1 MASRII
7 MPQGGQDITEGLI
20 VRWMKAEGEP
30 VRNGEVICEVETEK
44 AVFEVSSP
52 VDGVLLK
59 IVARAGEKVPVFSL
73 IGIVG
78 EPGEALDEGALSA
91 RTPQERNRP
100 DVAAIR
106 RRLSEDEAKGD
117 RIKITGRAQKLAA
130 EKGVD
135 LQAVIGTGPQG
146 RIIEKDV
153 LLHVEKRRIPVAALR
168 GQSEPLTRMRQAVA
182 RNVLHSKQTIPH
194 FYVTLAVD
202 MTAALAERERL
213 NAGSRGI
220 SVTDWVVKA
229 SALALRAFPRVN
241 SRIQEDRLVTFE
253 DVNIG
258 IAVTVE
264 DGLVVPVIARA
275 DTLSLEE
282 IARLSDE
289 LVAAAKAGRQT
300 RFDAGTFTVSNLG
313 MLEVDSFI
321 AIINPPEA
329 AILAVGAVRKQPVA
343 TAGGSIQIRDMMNIT
358 LSADHRIIDGALA
371 ARFVNHVKHGLEN
384 PEGLRAKRA
393 ETHP

>member
-289 LVAAAKAGRQT
+289 LVAEAKAGRQT

-343 TAGGSIQIRDMMNIT
+343 TAEGSIQIRDMMNIT

-371 ARFVNHVKHGLEN
+371 ARFVNHVKHSLEN
-384 PEGLRAKRA
+384 PEGLRAKRE

>member
-1 MASRII
+1 
-7 MPQGGQDITEGLI
+7 
-20 VRWMKAEGEP
+20 
-30 VRNGEVICEVETEK
+30 
-44 AVFEVSSP
+44 
-52 VDGVLLK
+52 
-59 IVARAGEKVPVFSL
+59 
-73 IGIVG
+73 
-78 EPGEALDEGALSA
+78 
-91 RTPQERNRP
+91 
-100 DVAAIR
+100 
-106 RRLSEDEAKGD
+106 
-117 RIKITGRAQKLAA
+117 
-130 EKGVD
+130 
-135 LQAVIGTGPQG
+135 
-146 RIIEKDV
+146 
-153 LLHVEKRRIPVAALR
+153 
-168 GQSEPLTRMRQAVA
+168 MRQAVA

-264 DGLVVPVIARA
+264 DGLVVPVLARA

>member
-1 MASRII
+1 
-7 MPQGGQDITEGLI
+7 
-20 VRWMKAEGEP
+20 
-30 VRNGEVICEVETEK
+30 
-44 AVFEVSSP
+44 
-52 VDGVLLK
+52 
-59 IVARAGEKVPVFSL
+59 
-73 IGIVG
+73 
-78 EPGEALDEGALSA
+78 
-91 RTPQERNRP
+91 
-100 DVAAIR
+100 
-106 RRLSEDEAKGD
+106 
-117 RIKITGRAQKLAA
+117 
-130 EKGVD
+130 
-135 LQAVIGTGPQG
+135 
-146 RIIEKDV
+146 
-153 LLHVEKRRIPVAALR
+153 
-168 GQSEPLTRMRQAVA
+168 
-182 RNVLHSKQTIPH
+182 
-194 FYVTLAVD
+194 
-202 MTAALAERERL
+202 
-213 NAGSRGI
+213 
-220 SVTDWVVKA
+220 VKA

-264 DGLVVPVIARA
+264 DGLVVPVLARA

-343 TAGGSIQIRDMMNIT
+343 TSGGSIQIRDMMNIT